1 MGTNWH
7 EASNTR
13 KALLTAFILFALV
26 TPLLAAGFGAV
37 KLSPAEVWQALT
49 GGSHDLTSRI
59 VLELRMPRILLAFIA
74 GAGLSL
80 AGAVLQLATRNPLA
94 DPYLF
99 GISSGASFGAIC
111 VMTLLGGSFSGLLTG
126 SGLFAS
132 SGLLAD
138 WMTHLSLPVG
148 ALLGAALSVLL
159 VFALSGG
166 GGSHQI
172 ERILLSGVATSF
184 MFAAFGSMLLYFSEP
199 QAAAAVLFWT
209 LGSFAR
215 ASWAGLWL
223 PGLAVLA
230 GLFVLLGLKRS
241 LLALLGGDETAHTLG
256 IKVPSLRMGILLLC
270 SVITAILVAS
280 CGGIGFVGLMIPHIV
295 RLLMPGVQS
304 FVLTALAG
312 GVFMVWVDVL
322 ARTLLDNQ
330 ELPVGVIT
338 SALGSLFFLYV
349 LRRRRR
355 VIHE

>member
-1 MGTNWH
+1 MGFEWREQSLATKC
-7 EASNTR
+7 SVLIFVIF
-13 KALLTAFILFALV
+13 ALL
-26 TPLLAAGFGAV
+26 TPLLATGFGAV
-37 KLSPAEVWQALT
+37 HLSVEQVWQSLL
-49 GGSHDLTSRI
+49 GGGQDLTSRI
-59 VLELRMPRILLAFIA
+59 VLELRLPRILLAFIA
-74 GAGLSL
+74 GAGLAL
-80 AGAVLQLATRNPLA
+80 AGAALQLATRNPLA

-111 VMTLLGGSFSGLLTG
+111 VMTLLGGSFSGLLSG
-126 SGLFAS
+126 SEIL
-132 SGLLAD
+132 SGA
-138 WMTHLSLPVG
+138 WLSQLTLPVG
-148 ALLGAALSVLL
+148 ALLGSALSVLL
-159 VFALSGG
+159 VFSMSGG
-166 GGSHQI
+166 GYQI
-172 ERILLSGVATSF
+172 ERILLSGVAVSF
-184 MFAAFGSMLLYFSEP
+184 MFAALGSLLLYFSEP

-223 PGLAVLA
+223 PALAVA
-230 GLFVLLGLKRS
+230 GGFAVLLALKRS

-256 IKVPSLRMGILLLC
+256 IKVPFLRMGILLLC
-270 SVITAILVAS
+270 SLMTAVLVAT

-295 RLLMPGVQS
+295 RLLVPGVQS
-304 FVLTALAG
+304 LWLTALAG

-349 LRRRRR
+349 LRRRRQ